1 MIITFYLFG
10 IFQANISEDVCRQV
24 SALMERVKNLEVGL
38 EEKDQEL
45 LECKNI
51 TRKHEEIIKQNQK
64 RLTDCEGIMANQ
76 LVQIEVLRSK
86 VEVMEEELELYD
98 WRIDW
103 NELVACGFEIE
114 SEPFYTT
121 SDLYQFSM
129 KAFYNEIK
137 KSLEVWLYRYRNNN
151 EYGRIVT
158 SFGFDY
164 AIYAVC
170 NNKVVD
176 SYTDTFV
183 DFASFDISR
192 HNSKSRGFKCIEL
205 SPEKTD
211 QLRYQNFHI
220 IFRASAN

>member
-38 EEKDQEL
+38 EEKDKEL

-51 TRKHEEIIKQNQK
+51 TRKHEKIIKQNQK

-129 KAFYNEIK
+129 KAFYNEMK
-137 KSLEVWLYRYRNNN
+137 KSLEVCLYRYRNNN

-176 SYTDTFV
+176 SNTDTFV
-183 DFASFDISR
+183 GFASFDISR

-205 SPEKTD
+205 SPEKK
-211 QLRYQNFHI
+211 QIN
-220 IFRASAN
+220 

>member
-64 RLTDCEGIMANQ
+64 RLTDCEDIMANQ

-98 WRIDW
+98 WRID
-103 NELVACGFEIE
+103 
-114 SEPFYTT
+114 
-121 SDLYQFSM
+121 
-129 KAFYNEIK
+129 
-137 KSLEVWLYRYRNNN
+137 
-151 EYGRIVT
+151 
-158 SFGFDY
+158 
-164 AIYAVC
+164 
-170 NNKVVD
+170 
-176 SYTDTFV
+176 
-183 DFASFDISR
+183 
-192 HNSKSRGFKCIEL
+192 
-205 SPEKTD
+205 
-211 QLRYQNFHI
+211 
-220 IFRASAN
+220 